1 MDWYI
6 WYKILLYWLTILNTY
21 AFAKRWIGDPYSGK
35 KRFIA
40 NYPPPKKKKKKKEEN
55 QQIC

>member
-1 MDWYI
+1 M
-6 WYKILLYWLTILNTY
+6 Y

-40 NYPPPKKKKKKKEEN
+40 NYPPPPPPKKKKKKKN
-55 QQIC
+55 LLIRWQLHWLDCAAHKRKLT